1 MTRWKV
7 RRMKGETME
16 MSMEKALERKVASR
30 RSFDAKAASF
40 DRARVGRH
48 SRELYRHVLWE
59 LAGVYQEWLCRERRE
74 GRVDELG
81 APERSFRVLDL
92 GCGTGALAQL
102 VNNALPCAR
111 VTGVDISGAMVD
123 RARERLGGSVRLF
136 RADAESLPFA
146 EGSFDA
152 VIMNDVLHHVPDAS
166 RAAFEA
172 WRVLGRDGVLVM
184 GDHWAPTPVRVAM
197 NLLMPLSS
205 AGDVCVRSSD
215 ELKELFG
222 GWFQVVE
229 WRRAGMGACLVRARK
244 SKLDLR

>member
-1 MTRWKV
+1 
-7 RRMKGETME
+7 ME
-16 MSMEKALERKVASR
+16 MPMEKALERKVASR

-40 DRARVGRH
+40 DRARVGAH

-59 LAGVYQEWLCRERRE
+59 LAGVYKEWLCRERRE
-74 GRVDELG
+74 GRVDEAG
-81 APERSFRVLDL
+81 NPERSFRVLDL

-152 VIMNDVLHHVPDAS
+152 VVMNDVLHHVPDAS

-184 GDHWAPTPVRVAM
+184 GDRWAHAPARAAM
-197 NLLMPLSS
+197 NLLMPISS
-205 AGDVCVRSSD
+205 SGDVRVRSAA
-215 ELKELFG
+215 ELRELFG

-229 WRRAGMGACLVRARK
+229 WRRAGFMACLVRARK
-244 SKLDLR
+244 SKPCLR